1 MDKENKQYKPDNTNT
16 RSRNKGP
23 AAKILR
29 FLLSMF
35 LLAAILFAG
44 LLEYLTLTEYRPQER
59 EHVAVSPWPG
69 DPIYPGVSLK
79 VMTWNCGYGA
89 LGDNA
94 DFFMDGGKSVM
105 TADRERVRSNL
116 AGIEQT
122 AAQLQ
127 PDVCFLQE
135 VDRDSTRSHHI
146 DELIGINNT
155 LMEDYELDYIPAF
168 AYNYDVEFVPF
179 PIPPIG
185 KVRSGIMTLTDIS
198 IESAERIQ
206 LPCPFK
212 WPVRLGNLKRCLL
225 ITRTPVRETDK
236 ELVLINL
243 HLEAFDDGDGKIAQ
257 TKALR
262 DILNEEAAKGNYV
275 IAGGDFNQAFNNT
288 DISAYPQQ
296 EGKWQPGTIDTEE
309 FGDAW
314 QCLMDSRVPTCRSL
328 DQPYEGADHDT
339 FQYYVIDGFIVSSNI
354 NVKSCETQDM
364 GFVRTDHNPVLME
377 CVLK

>member
-16 RSRNKGP
+16 RSRSKGP

-94 DFFMDGGKSVM
+94 DFFMDGGKRVM

-122 AAQLQ
+122 TAQLQ

-135 VDRDSTRSHHI
+135 VDRDSTRSFHI

-185 KVRSGIMTLTDIS
+185 
-198 IESAERIQ
+198 
-206 LPCPFK
+206 
-212 WPVRLGNLKRCLL
+212 
-225 ITRTPVRETDK
+225 
-236 ELVLINL
+236 
-243 HLEAFDDGDGKIAQ
+243 
-257 TKALR
+257 
-262 DILNEEAAKGNYV
+262 
-275 IAGGDFNQAFNNT
+275 
-288 DISAYPQQ
+288 
-296 EGKWQPGTIDTEE
+296 
-309 FGDAW
+309 
-314 QCLMDSRVPTCRSL
+314 
-328 DQPYEGADHDT
+328 
-339 FQYYVIDGFIVSSNI
+339 
-354 NVKSCETQDM
+354 
-364 GFVRTDHNPVLME
+364 
-377 CVLK
+377 

>member
-23 AAKILR
+23 TAKILR

-94 DFFMDGGKSVM
+94 DFFMDGGKRVM

-122 AAQLQ
+122 TAQLQ

-135 VDRDSTRSHHI
+135 VDRDSTRSFHI

-206 LPCPFK
+206 LPCPFR